1 MQPRAFI
8 LFLFLIV
15 VCKLLQAQTGKA
27 EAQKLIA
34 KAESAMGEGW
44 KSVKTLSLEGY
55 GYQNMIDESERPE
68 GPFIPIRV
76 SRSILKD
83 LDKQYFKATE
93 ATTFFGF
100 DNNSTLLFNSN
111 VVARKIGSQIT
122 PTLRGDELRMD
133 LNLAPEMVLK
143 TASAASDLKFVKD
156 TVYQRAGHSLLF
168 FTYHGYPVRV
178 FLNQETDL
186 LTAVE
191 ITCPDHEDFGGIWG
205 DTKRTVIYSFWAL
218 LGKGIHYPMQQDA
231 YVNGW
236 YKSSFLFNKWE
247 LNPEINTDSLM
258 IPDSVKEQ
266 CQGLMKHQEEQMAN
280 GLAKSE
286 QIMPGVWFLPGFCNS
301 TVIDQPDGVVVIE
314 GTFSSQYGEAII
326 NKALGLFPGKK
337 IKALI
342 STSDAWLH
350 IGGVRSFAA
359 IPGIAIYHPIRNE
372 YILNKLLHAN
382 YITQPDVFAKTKKP
396 SYTLIGVSDTMAI
409 GSGNNRVVIYAYR
422 TETGDRQMMVYFPH
436 HKTLYTSDH
445 YQPKGPDGKFWN
457 EEIVDEVYHSIKQRG
472 LDVKQ
477 FYAMHSAGLIS
488 FEDMANDAAK
498 MDDQ

>member
-1 MQPRAFI
+1 
-8 LFLFLIV
+8 
-15 VCKLLQAQTGKA
+15 
-27 EAQKLIA
+27 
-34 KAESAMGEGW
+34 
-44 KSVKTLSLEGY
+44 
-55 GYQNMIDESERPE
+55 
-68 GPFIPIRV
+68 
-76 SRSILKD
+76 
-83 LDKQYFKATE
+83 
-93 ATTFFGF
+93 
-100 DNNSTLLFNSN
+100 
-111 VVARKIGSQIT
+111 
-122 PTLRGDELRMD
+122 
-133 LNLAPEMVLK
+133 
-143 TASAASDLKFVKD
+143 
-156 TVYQRAGHSLLF
+156 
-168 FTYHGYPVRV
+168 
-178 FLNQETDL
+178 
-186 LTAVE
+186 
-191 ITCPDHEDFGGIWG
+191 
-205 DTKRTVIYSFWAL
+205 
-218 LGKGIHYPMQQDA
+218 
-231 YVNGW
+231 
-236 YKSSFLFNKWE
+236 
-247 LNPEINTDSLM
+247 M

-350 IGGVRSFAA
+350 IGGVRAFAA